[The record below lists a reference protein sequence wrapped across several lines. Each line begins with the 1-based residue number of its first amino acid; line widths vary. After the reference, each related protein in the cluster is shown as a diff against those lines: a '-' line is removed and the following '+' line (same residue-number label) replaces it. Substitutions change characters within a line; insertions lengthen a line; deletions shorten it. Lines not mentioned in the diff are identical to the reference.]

1 LPRSL
6 HDYKQSI
13 QNLIRAKESALT
25 QARAA
30 SAAQSQEGP
39 LRAEL
44 SHWAKKYEQTV
55 ADLEESRRKCAL
67 LQGELDHARIQLSK
81 SKSDKAKVEREL
93 RAAKNAAALQ
103 LAQQSRS
110 SDEFAAA
117 GEGADNSELEFYK
130 GRTSALNVKLTRLG
144 AVVAEKDRQIDEMRR
159 QLDRYQMMGHHKLH
173 GNTGSNGGGAG
184 GAGSSKSH

>member
-1 LPRSL
+1 LQIL
-6 HDYKQSI
+6 

-44 SHWAKKYEQTV
+44 SHWKEKHERTV

-67 LQGELDHARIQLSK
+67 LQGELDHARIRLGR

-103 LAQQSRS
+103 LAHSNS
-110 SDEFAAA
+110 SSGEFAAA
-117 GEGADNSELEFYK
+117 GEGPDNSEMEFYK

-159 QLDRYQMMGHHKLH
+159 QLDRYQMMGHHKLN
-173 GNTGSNGGGAG
+173 GNTGTSTSTHGS
-184 GAGSSKSH
+184 AGSSTTH